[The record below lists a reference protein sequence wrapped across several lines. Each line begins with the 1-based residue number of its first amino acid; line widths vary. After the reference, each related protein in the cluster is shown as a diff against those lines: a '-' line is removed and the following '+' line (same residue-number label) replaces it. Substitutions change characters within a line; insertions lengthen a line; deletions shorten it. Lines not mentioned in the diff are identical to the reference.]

1 MRRSVCRRR
10 DKAAAFHHRLRR
22 RLPATHAAHPRA
34 AWRQGSS
41 PAIGLA
47 GPRARRRQGPRA
59 AENPTGSGTRG
70 KDRSFPTHGASP
82 SGLRGQGQDPL
93 RGSGARH
100 PRAVFQGRRDVRQR
114 REAGHD
120 HRQGRAEQP
129 HQRIPD
135 DAAVGDRRPQPLHPP
150 PEHARAADP
159 RSGDHPAGSRGAEC
173 RGGQPLDPAR
183 HPGRHAA
190 AALDHRILLQER
202 CAERP
207 DGVGGAHHLLRLGR
221 DPGHRRHRRADA
233 PHQRFPR
240 RPVPRRRHHAGGLQ
254 GGVRPAVG
262 E

>member
-1 MRRSVCRRR
+1 MRRSRSRRR
-10 DKAAAFHHRLRR
+10 NEAAFYHRLCR
-22 RLPATHAAHPRA
+22 RLPATHAPHPRA

-41 PAIGLA
+41 PAIALA
-47 GPRARRRQGPRA
+47 APGRAGAGARALPRTQPGAAARGR
-59 AENPTGSGTRG
+59 
-70 KDRSFPTHGASP
+70 DRSFPTHGASP

-135 DAAVGDRRPQPLHPP
+135 DAAVRDRRSQPLHPAAQ
-150 PEHARAADP
+150 HARAADP
-159 RSGDHPAGSRGAEC
+159 RSGDHPAGSRGAER